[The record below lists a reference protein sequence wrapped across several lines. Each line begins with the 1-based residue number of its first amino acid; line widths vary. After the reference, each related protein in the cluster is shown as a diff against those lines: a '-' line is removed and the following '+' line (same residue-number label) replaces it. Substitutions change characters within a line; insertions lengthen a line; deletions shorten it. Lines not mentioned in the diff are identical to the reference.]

1 MAADPARVELAVL
14 RAARALRHAFN
25 VRLRQIGLSTTEASM
40 ISFLA
45 EHGSLSQRELAEL
58 LQITPAP
65 CGVAIDGLVKRGL
78 VERRADPAD
87 RRVWRIVLTEA
98 AVPVV
103 QDFERVD
110 AELRADLRAG
120 LARADRRQLARLLA
134 VLERNAMIAAG
145 DGDDG
150 TNGG

>member
-14 RAARALRHAFN
+14 RAARAVRHAFN
-25 VRLRQIGLSTTEASM
+25 VRLRQIGLSMTEAGM

-45 EHGSLSQRELAEL
+45 EHGSLTQRELADR

-65 CGVAIDGLVKRGL
+65 CGVAVDGLVKRGL

-103 QDFERVD
+103 QEFERVD

-120 LARADRRQLARLLA
+120 LPRADRQQLARVLA
-134 VLERNAMIAAG
+134 VLERNAMIAAEGGG
-145 DGDDG
+145 DGTDHS
-150 TNGG
+150 